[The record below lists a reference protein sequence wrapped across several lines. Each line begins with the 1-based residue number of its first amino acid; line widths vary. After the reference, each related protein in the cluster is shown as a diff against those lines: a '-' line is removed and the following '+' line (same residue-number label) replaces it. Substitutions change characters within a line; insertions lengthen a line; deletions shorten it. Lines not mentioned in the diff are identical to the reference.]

1 MIAAE
6 KGHKAMV
13 ELLQQK
19 GADPH
24 AKDNVSG
31 YNIIYWLVVLL
42 LVVLTLDTISRRRG
56 ECRRE

>member
-1 MIAAE
+1 MLMIAAE

-19 GADPH
+19 GVDPNT
-24 AKDNVSG
+24 KDNVSG

-42 LVVLTLDTISRRRG
+42 LVVLTLEDDVK
-56 ECRRE
+56 

>member
-31 YNIIYWLVVLL
+31 YNIFVYWRVALL
-42 LVVLTLDTISRRRG
+42 FVPS
-56 ECRRE
+56 